1 MAYLPHRN
9 CSWYHPQCL
18 RNPTGGSRYPWGSIS
33 CGAPG
38 GRGGDGGR
46 GEEEEKNERDDK
58 RKGGGKGMVKGIDKE
73 RERWRKGRR
82 EGRGGRGERGGKGAR

>member
-18 RNPTGGSRYPWGSIS
+18 RNPAGGSRYPWGSIS

-46 GEEEEKNERDDK
+46 GEEEEKN
-58 RKGGGKGMVKGIDKE
+58 
-73 RERWRKGRR
+73 
-82 EGRGGRGERGGKGAR
+82 